1 MLLDASRNEAFVHLA
16 GLKDRPG
23 SALFKLLF
31 SHFGQRL
38 PHRSHP
44 IVRLF
49 LLSFGSLRRPPSP
62 CPPRDL
68 DTQSPSAWKHSI
80 PQTQLNAILQ
90 ANLRRVHDGLPSR
103 SAKAQEDGGLSML
116 AGNYL
121 WSRWLRGT
129 AIIPAKEFLFNLH
142 RDLVQ
147 PLLGPIRSILM
158 TSDLHFKLSYPIF
171 SHSKL
176 TGEFATRLHGLLITG
191 LGSIG
196 GLADHLQDQVAR
208 LLKRIASFG
217 LLLGLGA
224 KGTTASVMAAL
235 RLLMALTPT
244 RGRLGR
250 RQISPPIYPRVD
262 PLWITRLAA
271 ATFGSLGRRSSP
283 PPLSDA
289 NSDPFNES
297 V

>member
-1 MLLDASRNEAFVHLA
+1 
-16 GLKDRPG
+16 
-23 SALFKLLF
+23 
-31 SHFGQRL
+31 
-38 PHRSHP
+38 
-44 IVRLF
+44 
-49 LLSFGSLRRPPSP
+49 
-62 CPPRDL
+62 
-68 DTQSPSAWKHSI
+68 
-80 PQTQLNAILQ
+80 
-90 ANLRRVHDGLPSR
+90 
-103 SAKAQEDGGLSML
+103 ML

-196 GLADHLQDQVAR
+196 GLANHLQNQVPR
-208 LLKRIASFG
+208 LRKRIASFG
-217 LLLGLGA
+217 LAARLRR
-224 KGTTASVMAAL
+224 KGNDCVCYGRITTAHGPHPRTWLPGPEANFTTHLPPSRSPVDNSF
-235 RLLMALTPT
+235 
-244 RGRLGR
+244 GRSGVR
-250 RQISPPIYPRVD
+250 FP
-262 PLWITRLAA
+262 
-271 ATFGSLGRRSSP
+271 RSS
-283 PPLSDA
+283 
-289 NSDPFNES
+289 